1 MIPSF
6 QVDHT
11 KLKPGLY
18 VSRVDKWGLEKAT
31 TFDIRV
37 CTPNKTMMTS
47 EIAHTIEHL
56 MADYLRNDWSLK
68 NSVLYFGPMG
78 CLTGFYLIL
87 KGEWTSTLIK
97 DKIVEAFRE
106 CSKATYIPGASEVE
120 CGNYKLNDLQ
130 GAVDLC
136 HMYSVYLSNADKD
149 KLNYPE

>member
-18 VSRVDKWGLEKAT
+18 VSRIDKWGMEEAT

-37 CTPNKTMMTS
+37 CKPNKDMMTPA
-47 EIAHTIEHL
+47 IAHTIEHL
-56 MADYLRNDWSLK
+56 MADYLRNDSPLN

-87 KGEWTSTLIK
+87 KGSWTSKLIK
-97 DKIVEAFRE
+97 SDIVEAFHI
-106 CSKATYIPGASEVE
+106 CSKARYIPGASEVE
-120 CGNYKLNDLQ
+120 CGNYRLNDLK
-130 GAVDLC
+130 GATELC
-136 HMYSVYLSNADKD
+136 DMYSIYLSNIKD
-149 KLNYPE
+149 DCLVYPE